1 MGRLIITINIV
12 TYKSRIGM
20 RTSHFLLLDSG
31 DANMTTDNVLLIVMK
46 EWLSWSCLA
55 RPYFMQG
62 RYRCALLGALILQAI
77 TPLHKIGSDH
87 VRIGMAHCLG

>member
-1 MGRLIITINIV
+1 
-12 TYKSRIGM
+12 M

-46 EWLSWSCLA
+46 EWPSRSRLA

-62 RYRCALLGALILQAI
+62 HYRCALLGALIL
-77 TPLHKIGSDH
+77 TPLREIGSGH
-87 VRIGMAHCLG
+87 ARIGMAHCLG